1 MECWHGDK
9 ELVVGDVGC
18 KVPLPVPRVLNTIR
32 IWGEKMMG
40 SAFYKL
46 FIFVTPLALVS
57 SWLPASVNL
66 QDKLSEVYK

>member
-1 MECWHGDK
+1 
-9 ELVVGDVGC
+9 
-18 KVPLPVPRVLNTIR
+18 
-32 IWGEKMMG
+32 MMG